1 MKGRPPTFA
10 IILLLSVV
18 FIASVLA
25 GLAMLGP
32 GEKQKQ
38 EAQAEEKG
46 KAEYEKVKAEVDAH
60 IAAGRLGAA
69 LKAYMKFPQDLT
81 GTAFGKRAIQEAR
94 ELGARI
100 ATQFDKDMT
109 ELRVLREA
117 LKHERALRKCE
128 EIEHYAIDHYLK
140 QALAIKEELL
150 RHFDT
155 QARDAYLAFDAEFR
169 TLMQKRRHRDAALK
183 ILQLIDHAKVERD
196 FLTVKTADYDRLKS
210 FIAGGNWLG
219 VVHMLQPLLQK
230 YEWASE
236 LHTAQII
243 LFDVLTAAYAATL
256 IEDAQRGAAFAAD
269 QGRRWK
275 LRHIGKEGIFRKA
288 ADQSVVFVTDDGAH
302 LPLDMDKLAEI
313 EIAGLAHRGEDPDEQ
328 KALAAAHDNGQ
339 LKLKVGV
346 FFMYSSNDE
355 LIAEAE
361 TLHFPRA
368 RELKVTLARL
378 YLDVLTSWKKPK

>member
-10 IILLLSVV
+10 IILLLSAV
-18 FIASVLA
+18 FIASILG

-60 IAAGRLGAA
+60 IAAGRLGLA
-69 LKAYMKFPQDLT
+69 LKAYLKFPQDLT
-81 GTAFGKRAIQEAR
+81 GTAFGKRAIREAK
-94 ELGARI
+94 ELGARV
-100 ATQFDKDMT
+100 AAQFDKDMT

-128 EIEHYAIDHYLK
+128 EIEHYAVDHYLK
-140 QALAIKEELL
+140 QVLGIKEELL
-150 RHFDT
+150 RHFDL
-155 QARDAYLAFDAEFR
+155 QARDAYFTSDAEFR

-183 ILQLIDHAKVERD
+183 ILQLIDHGKVERD
-196 FLTVKTADYDRLKS
+196 FLIVKTVDYERLKS
-210 FIAGGNWLG
+210 FIAGGNWQG
-219 VVHMLQPLLQK
+219 IVHMLQPFLQK

-256 IEDAQRGAAFAAD
+256 IEDARRGAAFAAD
-269 QGRRWK
+269 QGRRWF
-275 LRHIGKEGIFRKA
+275 LRHVGKEGVFQKA
-288 ADQSVVFVTDDGAH
+288 ADQSVVFVTDDGTAH
-302 LPLDMDKLAEI
+302 PLDMEKLAET

-328 KALAAAHDNGQ
+328 RALAAAHENGR

-346 FFMYSSNDE
+346 FFMYSARDE

-368 RELKVTLARL
+368 RELKVSLARL
-378 YLDVLTSWKKPK
+378 YLDVLTSWKKPR